1 MDYIV
6 YSVGSAEIPLLRVQR
21 RLRRGPAI
29 ISTQKTC
36 FLLSTLASLI
46 LVSGFRLFSS
56 DTRRRVAPPASSPWS
71 SKAARVGKPSLPVL
85 LLWLATSVSGWAQGS
100 PATIRVGA
108 FPNITHAQAMV
119 GKANGWFDKAMG
131 SQVKIQWTSFNAGPS
146 AIEALFAGA
155 IDMTYVGPNPAI
167 NGYVRSNGEAL
178 RVVAGAA
185 SGGAS
190 LVVRN
195 DSGIRKPE
203 DFHGKRVASPQF
215 GNTQDVA
222 LRNWLKKNGMKTTDK
237 GGDVQIVPMAN
248 PDQLTL
254 FLKKEL
260 DAAWAPEPW
269 ATRLIHEGNGRLL
282 VDERTLWPDGQFVIG
297 LLVVNTKFLKAHPD
311 LVKNW
316 IRAHVD
322 LTDWINGHQPEA
334 KKLLNQQIQAE
345 TGKALP
351 SVVLDEAFSRMQ
363 VTFDPLHSALTT
375 AAQQAFDDGFL
386 GRQMPDLSH
395 LYDLTLLNQVLAEKG
410 RKAIP

>member
-1 MDYIV
+1 M
-6 YSVGSAEIPLLRVQR
+6 S
-21 RLRRGPAI
+21 
-29 ISTQKTC
+29 
-36 FLLSTLASLI
+36 
-46 LVSGFRLFSS
+46 
-56 DTRRRVAPPASSPWS
+56 RRVL
-71 SKAARVGKPSLPVL
+71 VGLT
-85 LLWLATSVSGWAQGS
+85 LWFTTAVAGWGQGI
-100 PATIRVGA
+100 ANTIRVGA

-119 GKANGWFDKAMG
+119 GKANGFFDKAMG
-131 SQVKIQWTSFNAGPS
+131 PQVKVQWTSFNAGPS

-195 DSGIRKPE
+195 DSGINKPE

-222 LRNWLKKNGMKTTDK
+222 LRNWLRSQGLKSNDK
-237 GGDVQIVPMAN
+237 GGDVQIVPLPN

-254 FLKKEL
+254 FLRKDL

-282 VDERTLWPDGQFVIG
+282 VDERTLWPNGQFVIG

-316 IRAHVD
+316 IRANVE
-322 LTDWINGHQPEA
+322 LTDWINGHQDEA

-345 TGKALP
+345 TSKALP
-351 SVVLDEAFSRMQ
+351 PAVLNEAFSRLQ
-363 VTFDPLHSALTT
+363 ITYDPLHRALTT

-386 GRQMPDLSH
+386 GRQMPDLSK
-395 LYDLTLLNQVLAEKG
+395 LYDLMLLNEVLKEKG
-410 RKAIP
+410 RKAIQ